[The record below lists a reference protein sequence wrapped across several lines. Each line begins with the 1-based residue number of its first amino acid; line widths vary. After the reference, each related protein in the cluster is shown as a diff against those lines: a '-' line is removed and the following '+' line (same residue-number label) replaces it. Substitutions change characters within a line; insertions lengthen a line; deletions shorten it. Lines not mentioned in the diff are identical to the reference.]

1 MRAVGEICGGNVMCF
16 KELLF
21 VGAVG
26 EICGGN
32 ATCFKGFFKG
42 SVICCGVGSMTLM
55 TSVGQNCGEISASR
69 NNWGRKKM
77 RQLVALG
84 TRTSWTTG
92 IWRSIAGKVVLE
104 CVKALLMCQE
114 TTRGADDESCG
125 RMRIGRPCT
134 VDAWGAVV
142 NRTQFGSVRVQ
153 CGSLKERSR

>member
-1 MRAVGEICGGNVMCF
+1 MQVDDIDDLRGTRLQRV
-16 KELLF
+16 
-21 VGAVG
+21 
-26 EICGGN
+26 
-32 ATCFKGFFKG
+32 
-42 SVICCGVGSMTLM
+42 SV
-55 TSVGQNCGEISASR
+55 SR
-69 NNWGRKKM
+69 NNGGRKKM

-92 IWRSIAGKVVLE
+92 IWRSVAGKVVLE

-142 NRTQFGSVRVQ
+142 NRTQFGSVRV
-153 CGSLKERSR
+153 